1 MKQIVYIFFLSFL
14 LLVSCEKE
22 EVAVKSDTGYLR
34 LAVSTISSTTTKT
47 GVPENYNPKQ
57 LYVEILDAAG
67 KVVESTD
74 DFSTDWTG
82 KQFELKAGTYTIKA
96 SSNGFDGSV
105 ADFDIPY
112 YAGETTVTVV
122 KDKEVTA
129 SVVCKLANVKVT
141 VNFDSSFSKAFKSAE
156 ASVSSFLEGVSPLSF
171 TMGVEKGA
179 AYFPEGNLIAT
190 IRVVNFDGG
199 AFVQRDTIKNVKAND
214 HYILNYQVKLE
225 GEGDIKIEVDETE
238 RVYSITFGVN
248 PNPTTTLEVDYPNAW
263 STFAYATGQ
272 IASKEDDD
280 QIFDSSLMY
289 FEYSKKNEEEWQR
302 VAATDNGNDTYK
314 ATLSKLTPGTTYEY
328 RLVYE
333 TTNGSE
339 YYESATK
346 TFVTEAGEPLY
357 NGGFEYWYSSGKCDY
372 PNEENPKDP
381 RYEHFWDTSN
391 PGAATYVGSVTTQ
404 EKSVVHGGSSSA
416 KLASTWAI
424 AKFAAASL
432 YSGSFATLVGTSGAK
447 LDWGRSFN
455 SRPTSLHGYFQYAPG
470 KINRGADRV
479 PSDKLPEGVS
489 EIKKNE
495 TSDWCSVYIV
505 LTTKVFHVD
514 NTDMDNFPVF
524 KNMGL
529 SDGVVAY
536 AELPISECVNTG
548 GQWKEFNLEL
558 EYRDLVTKPTHII
571 VVCSSSKYGDYF
583 TGSDDSVL
591 YLDDFELIY
600 GDNPKTVE

>member
-1 MKQIVYIFFLSFL
+1 MKKISLFLMICCILFSCQSEEEIVNTA
-14 LLVSCEKE
+14 K
-22 EVAVKSDTGYLR
+22 DTGYLR
-34 LAVSTISSTTTKT
+34 LAVSTVASTTTKT

-82 KQFELKAGTYTIKA
+82 KQFELKAGSYTIKA

-190 IRVVNFDGG
+190 IRVMNFDGG

-302 VAATDNGNDTYK
+302 VAATDNGDDTYK
-314 ATLSKLTPGTTYEY
+314 ATLSNLTPATTYEY

-346 TFVTEAGEPLY
+346 TFVTEAGVPLY
-357 NGGFEYWYSSGKCDY
+357 NGGFEYWNKSGNVWY
-372 PNEENPKDP
+372 ANESGVS
-381 RYEHFWDTSN
+381 FWDSSN
-391 PGAATYVGSVTTQ
+391 PGSAGKMGENYNVTTRTTD
-404 EKSVVHGGSSSA
+404 VVHSGTYAA
-416 KLASTWAI
+416 KLASTYAVI
-424 AKFAAASL
+424 KFAAASL
-432 YSGSFATLVGTSGAK
+432 YTGEFVSLNGTSSATLN
-447 LDWGRSFN
+447 WGRSFT
-455 SRPTSLHGYFQYAPG
+455 SRPTNLRGYLQYDPS
-470 KINRGADRV
+470 KINRGADKI
-479 PSDKLPEGVS
+479 PSDKYPEGVES
-489 EIKKNE
+489 V
-495 TSDWCSVYIV
+495 TSDTDDWCSIYIV
-505 LTTKVFHVD
+505 LTTKQYTVD
-514 NTDMDNFPVF
+514 NGDMSKFPVF
-524 KNMGL
+524 AEMGL

-536 AELPISECVNTG
+536 GELPISECVDSNG
-548 GQWKEFNLEL
+548 EWKKFDIEL
-558 EYRDLVTKPTHII
+558 KYQDLVTKPTYMII
-571 VVCSSSKYGDYF
+571 VCSSSKYGDYF
-583 TGSDDSVL
+583 AGGDKSVL

>member
-1 MKQIVYIFFLSFL
+1 MKKIYSILSLLFLGMMIACTQEDDTAL
-14 LLVSCEKE
+14 
-22 EVAVKSDTGYLR
+22 KSDTGYLR
-34 LAVSTISSTTTKT
+34 LAVSTVSSTTTKT

-179 AYFPEGNLIAT
+179 AYFPEGNLVAT

-248 PNPTTTLEVDYPNAW
+248 PNPTTTLEVDYPEDYNLW
-263 STFAYATGQ
+263 STFAHVTGKVAT
-272 IASKEDDD
+272 KENESDT
-280 QIFDSSLMY
+280 FDSSLMF
-289 FEYSKKNEEEWQR
+289 FEYKQVSEDDWKQ
-302 VAATDNGNDTYK
+302 VLVTDNGDETYK
-314 ATLSKLTPGTTYEY
+314 GTLKNLTPNTAYSYRLAYRAGSEEYISGERVFTTEEATVLPAGDMENWTKDGKTIDLDNGTFWDSSNPGTTTGAGA
-328 RLVYE
+328 LVNANP
-333 TTNGSE
+333 TQG
-339 YYESATK
+339 
-346 TFVTEAGEPLY
+346 VTSP
-357 NGGFEYWYSSGKCDY
+357 
-372 PNEENPKDP
+372 
-381 RYEHFWDTSN
+381 
-391 PGAATYVGSVTTQ
+391 
-404 EKSVVHGGSSSA
+404 VHGGSKAAELRSQFASA
-416 KLASTWAI
+416 VGI
-424 AKFAAASL
+424 GKFAAASL
-432 YSGSFATLVGTSGAK
+432 YAGKFNDLVGTKGAK
-447 LDWGRSFN
+447 LDWGRTFTA
-455 SRPTSLHGYFQYAPG
+455 RPTQLKGWYQYTTG
-470 KINRGADRV
+470 KVDYDGDG
-479 PSDKLPEGVS
+479 PLSGSDYDLWS
-489 EIKKNE
+489 AQ
-495 TSDWCSVYIV
+495 IV
-505 LTTKVFHVD
+505 LVDLGSANYVQVD
-514 NTDMDNFPVF
+514 NTDMSTFPDWTTDSRTVAY
-524 KNMGL
+524 GAL
-529 SDGVVAY
+529 SDDICK
-536 AELPISECVNTG
+536 LQKTSWT
-548 GQWKEFNLEL
+548 EFIV
-558 EYRDLVTKPTHII
+558 DLKYKSLTRKPTHII
-571 VVCSSSKYGDYF
+571 IVFSSSKYGDYF
-583 TGSDDSVL
+583 EGSTSSLL
-591 YLDDFELIY
+591 YLDDLELIY
-600 GDNPKTVE
+600 GNNPQMME

>member
-1 MKQIVYIFFLSFL
+1 MKKISLFLMICCILFSCQSEEEIVNTA
-14 LLVSCEKE
+14 K
-22 EVAVKSDTGYLR
+22 DTGYLR
-34 LAVSTISSTTTKT
+34 LAVSTVASTTTKT

-57 LYVEILDAAG
+57 LYVEILDASG

-248 PNPTTTLEVDYPNAW
+248 PNPTTTLEVDYPEVYNLW
-263 STFAYATGQ
+263 STFAHVTGKVAT
-272 IASKEDDD
+272 KENESDT
-280 QIFDSSLMY
+280 FDSSLMF
-289 FEYSKKNEEEWQR
+289 FEYKQASEDDWEQ
-302 VAATDNGNDTYK
+302 VLVTDNGDETYK
-314 ATLSKLTPGTTYEY
+314 GTLKNLTPNTAYSY
-328 RLVYE
+328 RLAYRA
-333 TTNGSE
+333 GSE
-339 YYESATK
+339 EYIS
-346 TFVTEAGEPLY
+346 GEKVFTTDGQPLVPNLSFDDWNDKEGY
-357 NGGFEYWYSSGKCDY
+357 PSPNASGASTY
-372 PNEENPKDP
+372 
-381 RYEHFWDTSN
+381 WDTGN
-391 PGAATYVGSVTTQ
+391 PGADSAGETPTESESTDVVKGKAVKMHSEWVNMFIVTT
-404 EKSVVHGGSSSA
+404 
-416 KLASTWAI
+416 
-424 AKFAAASL
+424 FAAGNI
-432 YSGSFATLVGTSGAK
+432 YTGSFKEAIVNLANPGAK
-447 LDWGRSFN
+447 LNFGQPFKGRPSQ
-455 SRPTSLHGYFQYAPG
+455 LKGYYKYKPG
-470 KINRGADRV
+470 TVN
-479 PSDKLPEGVS
+479 
-489 EIKKNE
+489 
-495 TSDWCSVYIV
+495 
-505 LTTKVFHVD
+505 HVD
-514 NTDMDNFPVF
+514 KTDAIKEGEPDQCAIYIALLDWTAPF
-524 KNMGL
+524 
-529 SDGVVAY
+529 
-536 AELPISECVNTG
+536 EVNTTTSTFVDFTSSSVIAY
-548 GQWKEFNLEL
+548 GQLTDNSEYPVNQTMSSYKEFTIDLK
-558 EYRDLVTKPTHII
+558 YRDLTRKPTYILI
-571 VVCSSSKYGDYF
+571 VASASKYGDYF
-583 TGSDDSVL
+583 TGSDSSVL
-591 YLDDFELIY
+591 LIDEFSLEY
-600 GDNPKTVE
+600 GEPVIDTNYITESK